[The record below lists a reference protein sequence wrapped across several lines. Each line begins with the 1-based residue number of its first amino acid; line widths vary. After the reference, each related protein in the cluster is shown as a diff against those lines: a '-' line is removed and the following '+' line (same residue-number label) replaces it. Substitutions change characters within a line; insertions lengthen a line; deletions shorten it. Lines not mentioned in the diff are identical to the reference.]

1 MNKRLSRRTA
11 LRGLGTVIALP
22 FLESMA
28 TAAPLISSPN
38 IMPRP
43 AVKPPVRMAFV
54 YVPNGMH
61 MPDWTPQGTGKRFE
75 LPKILNQMSDFKDK
89 MTVLSGLAL
98 DGAFSH
104 GDGGGD
110 HARSVA
116 SFLTGAHPKK
126 THGNDIR
133 NGKSVDQV
141 AADAI
146 GHLTRFPS
154 LELGTEESAPSG
166 KCDSGYSCLY
176 TSNISWRTET
186 SPLAKEINP
195 ANVFERLFGS
205 ADIDQNRAA
214 LAIRDRRKLSI
225 LDFVNE
231 DAKSLRKTLGV
242 KDRRK
247 VDEYLHAVRG
257 IERQL
262 LASDKLGEKEE
273 GVPDYPRP
281 AGVPAEYEQH
291 VKLLMD
297 MMVLAFQTDSTRIIS
312 FMYANAGSNRS
323 YRNIGISNGHHNLS
337 HHGGSKS
344 KQEKISQINLFHA
357 SLFNRFLK
365 RLDSVQEGGK
375 TLLDN
380 SMIMYGSGIADGNS
394 HRHNNLPIAL
404 FGHGGGSVRGGQHLQ
419 FPKNTPLTNLY
430 VSMMQRMN
438 VPVNQFSDSDGKIQ
452 NLG

>member
-1 MNKRLSRRTA
+1 MSKRLSRRTV
-11 LRGLGTVIALP
+11 LRGMGTALALP

-28 TAAPLISSPN
+28 ISAPLISSPR
-38 IMPRP
+38 IVPRGE
-43 AVKPPVRMAFV
+43 AKAPVRTAFI

-61 MPDWTPQGTGKRFE
+61 MRDWTPDGVGRRFE
-75 LPKILNQMSDFKDK
+75 LPKILNQMAEFKDK

-98 DGAFSH
+98 DGAFAH

-133 NGKSVDQV
+133 NGKSIDQV
-141 AADAI
+141 AADTI

-154 LELGTEESAPSG
+154 LELGTEESAPAG

-195 ANVFERLFGS
+195 ANVFERMFGS
-205 ADIDQNRAA
+205 EDIDQNRAA
-214 LAIRDRRKLSI
+214 LAIRERRKLSV

-231 DAKSLRKTLGV
+231 DAKSLRKSLGV

-262 LASDKLGEKEE
+262 LASKKLGEKED

-344 KQEKISQINLFHA
+344 KQEKISKINVFHA
-357 SLFNRFLK
+357 SLLNRFLK
-365 RLDSVQEGGK
+365 RLDSIEENGK
-375 TLLDN
+375 TLLDH
-380 SMIMYGSGIADGNS
+380 SMILYGSGIADGNS
-394 HRHNNLPIAL
+394 HRHRNLPIAL
-404 FGHGGGSVRGGQHLQ
+404 FGHGGGTIRGGQHLQ

-438 VPVNQFSDSDGKIQ
+438 VKIDQFSDSDGLIR
-452 NLG
+452 NL